1 MVNNGFWQFFQ
12 ILLQILYPQHAFGQ
26 HAFKLFIE
34 FQEKSKGLPLEKL
47 AVQFSDSY
55 RKAIP
60 NLMIAILN
68 GIKVIDTSTGGAG
81 YNWVKGAP
89 YTIMGC
95 MNN

>member
-1 MVNNGFWQFFQ
+1 M
-12 ILLQILYPQHAFGQ
+12 
-26 HAFKLFIE
+26 
-34 FQEKSKGLPLEKL
+34 EKL

-95 MNN
+95 MNS